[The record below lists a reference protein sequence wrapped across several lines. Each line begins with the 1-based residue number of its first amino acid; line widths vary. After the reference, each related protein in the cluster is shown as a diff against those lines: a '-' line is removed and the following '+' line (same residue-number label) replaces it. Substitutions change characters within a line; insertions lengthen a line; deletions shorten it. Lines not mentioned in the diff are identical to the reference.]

1 MLEATRRHPMP
12 IAGLGPGRETGYGLA
27 KRSTEPDEQMTRNAF
42 LPRAH
47 LALFAALVVAGCAA
61 PDTAT
66 RADLGD
72 EVIITDFTLGPPGA
86 RPGAC
91 YGKDVTPAVI
101 EQVTERV
108 LVAEPEI
115 GPGGNIIT
123 PARYEER
130 MSHRIVEGRDEVF
143 FETPCP
149 PRWTPEF
156 IASVQRALSI
166 RGLYDGPASGELNIA
181 TRRAIRAFQVA
192 NGLNSGILSTENARR
207 LGLVEIE
214 LDG

>member
-1 MLEATRRHPMP
+1 MIQTT
-12 IAGLGPGRETGYGLA
+12 I
-27 KRSTEPDEQMTRNAF
+27 S
-42 LPRAH
+42 PRAARLLLVAT
-47 LALFAALVVAGCAA
+47 LALAGCAA
-61 PDTAT
+61 PEATT

-108 LVAEPEI
+108 LIAEPEI
-115 GPGGNIIT
+115 GPGGNIIA

-130 MSHRIVEGRDEVF
+130 TDHRIVGGREDVY

-149 PRWTPEF
+149 PRWTPDF
-156 IASVQRALSI
+156 IASVQRALTI
-166 RGLYDGPASGELNIA
+166 RGRYDGQVNGTINTA
-181 TRRAIRAFQVA
+181 TRQAIRTFQIE

-214 LDG
+214 L

>member
-1 MLEATRRHPMP
+1 
-12 IAGLGPGRETGYGLA
+12 
-27 KRSTEPDEQMTRNAF
+27 MTRAAPF
-42 LPRAH
+42 ARACAT
-47 LALFAALVVAGCAA
+47 LIAALLVAGCAA

-66 RADLGD
+66 RTDLGD
-72 EVIITDFTLGPPGA
+72 ELIITDFTLGPPGA

-130 MSHRIVEGRDEVF
+130 MSHRIVEGRDELF

-156 IASVQRALSI
+156 IASVQRALGI
-166 RGLYDGPASGELNIA
+166 RGLYTGPANGALTTE
-181 TRRAIRAFQVA
+181 TRRAIRAFQVE

-207 LGLVEIE
+207 LGLVEID